1 MEEYFNEWESLITEL
16 SQKELAYIEWK
27 EFYRIKEE
35 EIINT
40 VNFKELYGANNEK
53 VRRNHVKNALK
64 QYDQNI
70 VDLELSIDWI
80 KRRISFLKGITRYK
94 TAIIPTTNEKYG
106 EWNVKTNTSK

>member
-1 MEEYFNEWESLITEL
+1 MNDYFTEWDNLIEEL
-16 SQKELAYIEWK
+16 SKKEQAYIEWK

-64 QYDQNI
+64 EYDKTI
-70 VDLELSIDWI
+70 VSLELSIDWI
-80 KRRISFLKGITRYK
+80 KRRISFLKGITNYMTK
-94 TAIIPTTNEKYG
+94 MED
-106 EWNVKTNTSK
+106 

>member
-1 MEEYFNEWESLITEL
+1 MIGEYFNEWESLIEEL
-16 SQKELAYIEWK
+16 SQKEQAYIEWK

-64 QYDQNI
+64 EYDKI
-70 VDLELSIDWI
+70 IKDLELSIDWI
-80 KRRISFLKGITRYK
+80 KGRISFLKGITNYMAK
-94 TAIIPTTNEKYG
+94 ME
-106 EWNVKTNTSK
+106 E